1 MSSLNRPVRLNRAVL
16 SIVGLVLLVAGA
28 LAVTTQTGVFAPVN
42 RDATL
47 VPGTALPPTWVLYV
61 VAAVAIVVGLLAFR
75 WLVAQLVHAP
85 KTQTW
90 QLEDDIVEGRT
101 DLAASTAVTPFTD
114 ELATCPGVHS
124 AHATLAG
131 DHRAPTLALVAIVEQ
146 DGDLDRI
153 REHLDT
159 HALPRLRQAL
169 DLDVLPVTIEFR
181 FSTKASA
188 RVH

>member
-16 SIVGLVLLVAGA
+16 ATIGVVLLVAGV
-28 LAVTTQTGVFAPVN
+28 LAVAIQTGLFTPVN

-47 VPGTALPPTWVLYV
+47 VPGTALPPPWVYYV
-61 VAAVAIVVGLLAFR
+61 VAAGAIVVALLAFR

-90 QLEDDIVEGRT
+90 QLEEDVAQGRT
-101 DLAASTAVTPFTD
+101 DLAASTAVTPFTS
-114 ELATCPGVHS
+114 ELTTCPGVHS

-131 DHRAPTLALVAIVEQ
+131 DHRAPTLALVVSAEQ

-159 HALPRLRQAL
+159 HALPRLRRAL
-169 DLDVLPVTIEFR
+169 DLETLPVTIEFR
-181 FSTKASA
+181 FSTKAGA